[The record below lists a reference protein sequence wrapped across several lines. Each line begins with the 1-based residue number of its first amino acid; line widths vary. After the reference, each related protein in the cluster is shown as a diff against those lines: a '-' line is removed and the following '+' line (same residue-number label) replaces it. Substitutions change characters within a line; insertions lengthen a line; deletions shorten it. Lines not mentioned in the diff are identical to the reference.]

1 MLIKALKHGGLA
13 AAVCWA
19 LTQAGE
25 GVTPPEPPPSLVT
38 DSRPVEIKLLPLVLL
53 PARHSRGVLARN
65 NSDMKAKKAIFT
77 ILQLSHLSCESV
89 PAEDTFIATC
99 TLACEATKTADQA
112 YLIATC

>member
-25 GVTPPEPPPSLVT
+25 GVTPSEPPREPPSLVT
-38 DSRPVEIKLLPLVLL
+38 DSRSVEIL

-77 ILQLSHLSCESV
+77 CATVSQCRLRHFYSYTGLRSH
-89 PAEDTFIATC
+89 
-99 TLACEATKTADQA
+99 
-112 YLIATC
+112 